1 MYLVWIPHCSQV
13 NDYYV
18 NNLNSLGAT
27 FEDKALIQQADYP
40 FFAQA
45 KKDLKAFTNVTQLN
59 PLETFQANDSV
70 DNRLYFANDPHINNN
85 GNVVLSDFLQS
96 KILAHK

>member
-1 MYLVWIPHCSQV
+1 M
-13 NDYYV
+13 

-27 FEDKALIQQADYP
+27 FDDKAAIQQKEYP

-59 PLETFQANDSV
+59 PLEVFQANDSV
-70 DNRLYFANDPHINNN
+70 DNRLYFANDPHINDN
-85 GNVVLSDFLQS
+85 GNVVLSDFLQTEI
-96 KILAHK
+96 KLD